1 MESNKQGTFQRKAL
15 MINIKDFV
23 NLAQEIQA
31 DKYDI
36 PIAITGDERVG
47 KTTLSIDF
55 LIFSNS
61 SFLITPPS

>member
-1 MESNKQGTFQRKAL
+1 